1 MGIKRKSRAA
11 QQADEHTCKLLL
23 NCYIRELG
31 PERKE
36 HIQLKPDTHIYSIFF
51 PCSGVRVTGKLSY
64 YSAMGEHE
72 YSSISYNGGT
82 VHYRDLARWISAEI
96 AGEGKEGNC
105 SGEGTGQEEQ
115 IKYTREKVTDRFD
128 DFAQKV
134 ENSASNLTLYM
145 EQASDH
151 GIHNYITSEQS
162 LLYGH
167 PFHPFP
173 KNSRGFTAEDVRK
186 YSPELQVSFQLCYIA
201 VRQDVY
207 AEEWVKHAE
216 KINLQ
221 SLLASYDLP
230 VSKEKMSMYGLL
242 PVHPWQYEHITRL
255 DEVQSYIREEKL
267 LLLGSAGPRVYPTS
281 SVRTVYVPD
290 WSCNIKLSLNMQITN
305 MIRTNNAEQMRRTLD
320 ASRYV
325 WQQGC
330 FAAEPQTHI
339 AYETGVA
346 TCMFEEEELTSLFT
360 IAYRPIE
367 FDPADTYVLS
377 SLVESPLPGAPSRL
391 ITMLGHYA
399 GHGHESKGDKA
410 NSKYTEGTHM
420 LSAGSKQST
429 NDHIWHGQAG
439 YQPATATNP
448 RINIGLVEHWLARY
462 LDCSLLPLVRAA
474 GEKGI
479 HFEAHLQNTLV
490 TLERGMPVA
499 FIVRD
504 LEGVSVDREFV
515 SERLQDEQM
524 QDQAIAANKATTKA
538 ATKAEVTSKPIEIT
552 GLLYYSREQAW
563 ARTSYYFIVNHLG
576 ALLHVL
582 ARDMGVPEE
591 HFWMQVRHALEA
603 ELARTGNIY
612 VQHLLTAEAFL
623 AKQNLVSCL
632 TGISQTPAYVPVR
645 NVMKRLGSE
654 ACDSHGYR
662 N

>member
-1 MGIKRKSRAA
+1 MFKMEIKRKSRAA

-23 NCYIRELG
+23 NCYVRELG
-31 PERKE
+31 PERAE
-36 HIQLKPDTHIYSIFF
+36 QIQLSPDTLTYSISF
-51 PCSGVRVTGKLSY
+51 PCSGVEVTGKLSY

-72 YSSISYNGGT
+72 YITMNCNGES
-82 VHYRDLARWISAEI
+82 VHYRDLVRWISAEVVDQ
-96 AGEGKEGNC
+96 KEHV
-105 SGEGTGQEEQ
+105 
-115 IKYTREKVTDRFD
+115 KDRVN
-128 DFAQKV
+128 DFAHKV
-134 ENSASNLTLYM
+134 ENSVSNLTLYM
-145 EQASDH
+145 EQGTRGDF
-151 GIHNYITSEQS
+151 HNYITSEQS

-173 KNSRGFTAEDVRK
+173 KNSRGFTTQDVHQ
-186 YSPELQVSFQLCYIA
+186 YSPELRASFQLCYIA

-207 AEEWVKHAE
+207 TDEWVEHAD

-221 SLLASYDLP
+221 PLLASYDLP
-230 VSKEKMSMYGLL
+230 VTSEKMSMYRLL
-242 PVHPWQYEHITRL
+242 PVHPWQYEHIL
-255 DEVQSYIREEKL
+255 HLEEVQSYINEEKL
-267 LLLGSAGPRVYPTS
+267 LLLGRTGPLVYPTS

-346 TCMFEEEELTSLFT
+346 TCRFEDEQLTSLFT

-367 FDPADTYVLS
+367 FDSANTYVLS
-377 SLVESPLPGAPSRL
+377 SLVESPFPGAPSRL
-391 ITMLGHYA
+391 ITIL
-399 GHGHESKGDKA
+399 EDR
-410 NSKYTEGTHM
+410 
-420 LSAGSKQST
+420 AGSQ
-429 NDHIWHGQAG
+429 
-439 YQPATATNP
+439 
-448 RINIGLVEHWLARY
+448 VEQWFERY
-462 LDCSLLPLVRAA
+462 LNCSLLPLVRAA
-474 GEKGI
+474 DEKGI

-490 TLERGMPVA
+490 TLKQGMPVA

-504 LEGVSVDREFV
+504 LEGVSVDWESV
-515 SERLQDEQM
+515 SDRPHHE
-524 QDQAIAANKATTKA
+524 
-538 ATKAEVTSKPIEIT
+538 
-552 GLLYYSREQAW
+552 LLFYSREQAW

-576 ALLHVL
+576 SLIHVL

-591 HFWMQVRHALEA
+591 HFWMQVRDALEA

-612 VQHLLTAEAFL
+612 VRHLLTADAFL

-632 TGISQTPAYVPVR
+632 TGISQTPTYVRVR
-645 NVMKRLGSE
+645 NVMKCLGSE
-654 ACDSHGYR
+654 AREIHGYR